1 MSFFL
6 THHLFLHSI
15 PIISVLLTASDK
27 SPTEIDKK
35 QPFATTCSSRIE
47 PLQELFAKHRL
58 GKVTRIDVYVT
69 PLPALRFMAGDSV
82 SKLYLYGIEV
92 LVASHLDIASSLIAD
107 MNIILLHLFE

>member
-15 PIISVLLTASDK
+15 PLQSVLLTASDK

-35 QPFATTCSSRIE
+35 QLFAATCSSRIE
-47 PLQELFAKHRL
+47 PLQKLFAKHRL

-69 PLPALRFMAGDSV
+69 PLPALRLMTSDSV

-92 LVASHLDIASSLIAD
+92 FVASHLDIASSLIAD
-107 MNIILLHLFE
+107 MNIILFHLFE

>member
-6 THHLFLHSI
+6 THHLFLHSM
-15 PIISVLLTASDK
+15 PLQSVLLTACDK

-35 QPFATTCSSRIE
+35 QSLAATCSSRIE
-47 PLQELFAKHRL
+47 PLEELFAKHL
-58 GKVTRIDVYVT
+58 FGKVTRIDVYVT
-69 PLPALRFMAGDSV
+69 PLPALRLMAGDSV

-107 MNIILLHLFE
+107 MAIILLYLFE